1 MSLALV
7 LRALA
12 LLPIDVAF
20 HVHWILSLPYFPVAL
35 KFYRGCWLYGFIA
48 RDKVD
53 YHRSF
58 VVSYVVHIFA

>member
-20 HVHWILSLPYFPVAL
+20 HVHWILSLPYFPIAL

-48 RDKVD
+48 RRL
-53 YHRSF
+53 HL
-58 VVSYVVHIFA
+58 VSNCTTLSTSG